1 MEVSEYNPGLQNLAI
16 GEDHLFD
23 TADRQAVLDGLHS
36 DSDLIS
42 RFERL
47 LAPAQVDH
55 VGWITGLG
63 SPMRDVA
70 LVILHIEPQKA
81 VWIGPKPFRDDSF
94 QGQLFRRVVGRRAVV
109 REQRNANREHA
120 EKNRDQFPSHRIP
133 PRLFWR
139 TPDRK
144 RAKANPSRCDDGGAA
159 PLPHGAA
166 FRDGPRAETVRTR
179 ISAWTSISR
188 IIRFSCLGHNE
199 FAAGAGSNG
208 YSIFAQ
214 PTPKEHTDLNARQ
227 IELSR
232 KSYVQIRGFRI
243 L

>member
-1 MEVSEYNPGLQNLAI
+1 
-16 GEDHLFD
+16 
-23 TADRQAVLDGLHS
+23 
-36 DSDLIS
+36 
-42 RFERL
+42 
-47 LAPAQVDH
+47 
-55 VGWITGLG
+55 
-63 SPMRDVA
+63 
-70 LVILHIEPQKA
+70 
-81 VWIGPKPFRDDSF
+81 
-94 QGQLFRRVVGRRAVV
+94 VV

-133 PRLFWR
+133 PHLFWR

-144 RAKANPSRCDDGGAA
+144 RAKANPSRCDDGEAA

-208 YSIFAQ
+208 YSIFAR
-214 PTPKEHTDLNARQ
+214 PTPKEHTDRNVRQ

-232 KSYVQIRGFRI
+232 KSDVQIRGFRM
-243 L
+243 LKGTAPFWLESLR